1 MKNANRLLVTALLLF
16 LYSTDVFAEIE
27 FSGYGSIVMGKT
39 MGSDEVFT
47 ADFFDVGQY
56 SDDLSFKPES
66 LFAIQT
72 RGHLSE
78 DLTYTAQLVAK
89 GVDDFQPEFDWYYLT
104 YNATDNL
111 SIMAGRR
118 TIPMYYYSEFSE
130 VGYAYPWMRPPSNL
144 YWWQVTIFN
153 GLHVSYNMASGD
165 YDHNITLFYG
175 NENSEANKE
184 MQFYF
189 PQYESTDS
197 FWKNITGFN
206 YSLVGYSFDLRFV
219 YFVHD
224 TERTHNQFDGSI
236 LFNDFSQEFI
246 GLGGNIVLADF
257 TILFDYNF
265 VEREYDI
272 LQNGA
277 SSRKVEWPT
286 YLLSLVY
293 NINDY
298 QPYIVYSHAD
308 HSRFDNTTDD
318 GLGGNDDY
326 EQHDL
331 IGLGLRYNFAASAAL
346 KIQYDI
352 FDDQGYA
359 PRGWDFHGDS
369 KAFSI
374 GVDFVF

>member
-1 MKNANRLLVTALLLF
+1 MKKNSRLFVFAILILF
-16 LYSTDVFAEIE
+16 PLKSLAEIE
-27 FSGYGSIVMGKT
+27 FSGYGSVVMGKT
-39 MGSDEVFT
+39 MKSDEVFT

-56 SDDLSFKPES
+56 NEDLSFKPES
-66 LFAIQT
+66 LFAIQA
-72 RGHLSE
+72 RGHLE
-78 DLTYTAQLVAK
+78 ENLTYTAQLVAK
-89 GVDDFQPEFDWYYLT
+89 GVDDFRPEFDWYYLT
-104 YNATDNL
+104 YRATENL

-153 GLHVSYNMASGD
+153 GLHASYDMALGD
-165 YDHNITLFYG
+165 YDTNITLFYG
-175 NENSEANKE
+175 NENSKANKE

-197 FWKNITGFN
+197 FWKNITGLN
-206 YSLVGYSFDLRFV
+206 YSLVGYNFDLRFV

-224 TERTHNQFDGSI
+224 TERTHNQFDGNI

-246 GLGGNIVLADF
+246 GLGGNVVFGDL

-272 LQNGA
+272 LQNGP
-277 SSRKVEWPT
+277 SRRKVEWPT
-286 YLLSLVY
+286 YLISFVY
-293 NINDY
+293 NIGDY
-298 QPYIVYSHAD
+298 QPYVVFSHAD
-308 HSRFDNTTDD
+308 HSRFDRVTDD

-331 IGLGLRYNFAASAAL
+331 LSLGFRFNFASSAAL
-346 KIQYDI
+346 KVQYDI
-352 FDDQGYA
+352 FDDQGFE

-369 KAFSI
+369 KAVAI
-374 GVDFVF
+374 GIDFVF